1 MASQGVRGALGGV
14 MATAW
19 AGVMTV
25 LGLGAMLSAPG
36 RWPLFE
42 PHLLLVGVMLLAGGQ
57 YVFMVLVAD
66 PAFPAASRRMTLSM
80 ELTCLGVFLTGL
92 IGVLWLLAAGL

>member
-1 MASQGVRGALGGV
+1 

-25 LGLGAMLSAPG
+25 LGLGALLSAPA

-66 PAFPAASRRMTLSM
+66 RAFPSASQRLTMSM
-80 ELTCLGVFLTGL
+80 ELTSLGLFLAGL
-92 IGVLWLLAAGL
+92 AGVLWLLTAGL